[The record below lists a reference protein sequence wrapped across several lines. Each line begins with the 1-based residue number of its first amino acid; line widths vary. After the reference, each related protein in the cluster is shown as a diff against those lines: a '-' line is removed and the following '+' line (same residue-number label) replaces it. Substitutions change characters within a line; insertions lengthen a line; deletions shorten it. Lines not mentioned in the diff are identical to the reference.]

1 MKLRHIMA
9 ALAVACILYPLA
21 ALAQAVAVDT
31 TVELPIGSWVETAG
45 AFVGPLLAAAALWL
59 IRKLPEQISAIL
71 ITMRV
76 DQMLEKAIS
85 YAINATVAAS
95 KDRPLSINVGN
106 EVVAKAAQYV
116 VDNGPGWLIGWM
128 GGYAAIREKIIARLN
143 VEEQAAIN

>member
-1 MKLRHIMA
+1 MKLRHVMA
-9 ALAVACILYPLA
+9 ALAVAFILYPLA

-31 TVELPIGSWVETAG
+31 TVEVPISSWIETAG
-45 AFVGPLLAAAALWL
+45 TFVGPLLAAAALWL

-95 KDRPLSINVGN
+95 KDKPLSINVGN
-106 EVVAKAAQYV
+106 EVVAKAVQYV
-116 VDNGPGWLIGWM
+116 IDNGPGWLIGWM
-128 GGYAAIREKIIARLN
+128 GGEASIREKVIARLE
-143 VEEQAAIN
+143 VDAGTALK